1 MTQFGS
7 LNPKILSQYSS
18 KTKKKKRF
26 SKYFAMTTLDILEV
40 IVSKDYDN

>member
-18 KTKKKKRF
+18 KTKKKGF
-26 SKYFAMTTLDILEV
+26 PILYNDYSWYFGGNCKQGLR
-40 IVSKDYDN
+40 